1 MRLLDR
7 LIHGAGVV
15 CRGGVLLC
23 GSLAVLISFVI
34 AFDVVARKV
43 IGFSIVGVD
52 EISGFILAISCS
64 WGCAFA
70 LLHRAHVRVET
81 VQLVLSPRTCAILD
95 MVSLIVLG
103 AFVST
108 VGWYG
113 ANVLNMSIEMGSNA
127 DMLDVSL
134 WIPQVT
140 WVAGYMM
147 FVILAVLLIL
157 RAGAAF
163 LAGDLTTLH
172 TLIGSRS
179 VAEEVE
185 HEKQQVVA
193 HREDTR

>member
-7 LIHGAGVV
+7 LIQGTGVV

-23 GSLAVLISFVI
+23 GALVVLISIVI
-34 AFDVVARKV
+34 AFDVVARKATG
-43 IGFSIVGVD
+43 ISIVGVD

-81 VQLVLSPRTCAILD
+81 VQLVLSQRICAILD
-95 MVSLIVLG
+95 LVGLLLLG
-103 AFVST
+103 AFVAI

-113 ANVLNMSIEMGSNA
+113 ANVLNMSIDMGSNA

-134 WIPQVT
+134 WIPQT
-140 WVAGYMM
+140 AWVAGYLM
-147 FVILAVLLIL
+147 FVIVAVLLFL
-157 RAGAAF
+157 RSAAAL

-172 TLIGSRS
+172 ALIGSRS
-179 VAEEVE
+179 AVEEVE

>member
-1 MRLLDR
+1 
-7 LIHGAGVV
+7 
-15 CRGGVLLC
+15 
-23 GSLAVLISFVI
+23 LAVLISFVI
-34 AFDVVARKV
+34 AFDVVVRKA

-95 MVSLIVLG
+95 MVGLTLLG
-103 AFVST
+103 AFVAT

-113 ANVLNMSIEMGSNA
+113 ANVLSMSIDMGSNA

-147 FVILAVLLIL
+147 FVILAVLLIV
-157 RAGAAF
+157 RSGAAF

-185 HEKQQVVA
+185 HDKQQVVA